1 MNDVNLS
8 KRLKTVADYIPKN
21 AVLADIGS
29 DHAYLPC
36 YAILNGL
43 AASAVA
49 GEVVQGPFQSA
60 KKQVQKSGLEDVISV
75 RLGSGLDVIDPNEA
89 TCITIAGMG
98 GALIEKILD
107 AGKEKLAGVKRL
119 ILQPNIHAHHVR
131 RWLLENGWE
140 LVNEEILEEDGK
152 IYEVLIAEKGEPK
165 APYQHTS
172 LQKGLLVG
180 PFLMKEKTKPFI
192 KKWTQEI
199 EHFKRI
205 LTSIE
210 SAAVSPG
217 NEEKKRELHDLIAM
231 LEEVTRNE

>member
-1 MNDVNLS
+1 MNEVNLS
-8 KRLKTVADYIPKN
+8 NRLKTVADYIPKN

-36 YAILNGL
+36 YALLNGL

-75 RLGSGLDVIDPNEA
+75 RLGSGLDVIDPNEV

-98 GALIEKILD
+98 GALIEKILE
-107 AGKEKLAGVKRL
+107 AGKEKLAGVERL

-131 RWLLENGWE
+131 KWLLGNGWE
-140 LVNEEILEEDGK
+140 LINEEILEEDGK
-152 IYEVLIAEKGEPK
+152 IYEILIAEKGEAK
-165 APYQHTS
+165 APYQHTA

-180 PFLMKEKTKPFI
+180 PFLMEEKTEPFL
-192 KKWTQEI
+192 KKWAQEI
-199 EHFKRI
+199 EHNRRI

-210 SAAVSPG
+210 SAALSPG
-217 NEEKKRELHDLIAM
+217 NEAKKKELNDLIEM
-231 LEEVTRNE
+231 LEEVTRK

>member
-1 MNDVNLS
+1 MNEVNLS
-8 KRLKTVADYIPKN
+8 NRLKTVADYIPKN

-36 YAILNGL
+36 YALLNGL

-75 RLGSGLDVIDPNEA
+75 RLGSGLDVIDPNEV

-98 GALIEKILD
+98 GALIEKILE
-107 AGKEKLAGVKRL
+107 AGKEKLAGVERL

-131 RWLLENGWE
+131 RWLLDNGWE
-140 LVNEEILEEDGK
+140 LINEEILEEDGK
-152 IYEVLIAEKGEPK
+152 IYEILIAEKGEAK
-165 APYQHTS
+165 APYQHTA

-180 PFLMKEKTKPFI
+180 PFLMKEKTEPFI

-199 EHFKRI
+199 EHNRRI

-210 SAAVSPG
+210 SAAVSHG
-217 NEEKKRELHDLIAM
+217 NEAKKKELNDLIEM
-231 LEEVTRNE
+231 LEEVTRK